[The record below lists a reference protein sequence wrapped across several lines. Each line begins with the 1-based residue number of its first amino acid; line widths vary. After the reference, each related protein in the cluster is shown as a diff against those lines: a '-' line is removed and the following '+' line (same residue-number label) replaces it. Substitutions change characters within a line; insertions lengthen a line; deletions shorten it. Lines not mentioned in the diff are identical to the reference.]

1 MNDQR
6 KVVIGRV
13 TSPHGVR
20 GWLKILSFTDPI
32 ENIFSYKSIFLEKGN
47 EYLPYE
53 IEDYSTSGKIVRI
66 KLKGVDN
73 RDQSEAIS
81 KCEILI
87 NREELPEISS
97 DSYYWTDLIGFEV
110 KTEAN
115 ESLGLLDSFFETG
128 SNDVM
133 VVVGESNSRKLIPF
147 INIDVVKN
155 VDIKSKVIIV
165 NWNEEG

>member
-1 MNDQR
+1 MTDQR

-13 TSPHGVR
+13 SSPHGVR
-20 GWLKILSFTDPI
+20 GWVKILSFTDPI

-47 EYLPYE
+47 EYLPFE
-53 IEDYSTSGKIVRI
+53 IEDYSTNGKIIRI
-66 KLKGVDN
+66 KLKGVDD

-87 NREELPEISS
+87 DREELPEISS
-97 DSYYWTDLIGFEV
+97 DSYYWTDLLGFEV
-110 KTEAN
+110 RTEAN
-115 ESLGLLDSFFETG
+115 ECIGLLDSFFETG

-133 VVVGESNSRKLIPF
+133 VIVGENNSRKLIPF

-155 VDIKSKVIIV
+155 VDIESKVIIV
-165 NWNEEG
+165 NWNEEE